1 MSRLF
6 AVLLLSVNMVGVA
19 QAAPNNK
26 PESSPAGMYDGYPAW
41 AQRAFESGN

>member
-1 MSRLF
+1 MPRLF
-6 AVLLLSVNMVGVA
+6 AVLLLSVNMASAA

-26 PESSPAGMYDGYPAW
+26 PESSPTGMYDSYPAW